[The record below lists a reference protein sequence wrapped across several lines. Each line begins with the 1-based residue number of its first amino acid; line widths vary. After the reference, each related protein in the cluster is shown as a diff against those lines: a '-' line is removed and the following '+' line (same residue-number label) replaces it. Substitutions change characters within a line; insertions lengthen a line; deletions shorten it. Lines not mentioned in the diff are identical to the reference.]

1 MKVSEA
7 HRLKNNKDFLNK
19 IWSEKRQKYNLQ
31 NWSLITTE
39 MNDKIGL
46 CDYSK
51 HQISIST
58 IFMRGSSC
66 NYARVKKALMHEIAH
81 ALTPGHSHDNVWK
94 NTCGKIGGDC
104 NLAGVMNEP
113 GMNWA
118 LYCRICRWRN
128 EYKTKPN
135 ANNML
140 CGKCR
145 QPVFVKQ
152 IK

>member
-1 MKVSEA
+1 MKISES
-7 HRLKNNKDFLNK
+7 HRLKNNTEYLQK
-19 IWSEKRQKYNLQ
+19 IWPEKQIKFKLM
-31 NWSLITTE
+31 NWRLFISD

-46 CDYSK
+46 CDYNS
-51 HQISIST
+51 HQILISSV
-58 IFMRGSSC
+58 FLRGSSC

-94 NTCGKIGGDC
+94 KTCGKIGGDC

-118 LYCRICRWRN
+118 IYCRICRWRN
-128 EYKTKPN
+128 EYSHKPN
-135 ANNML
+135 VINMV

-145 QPVFVKQ
+145 NPIFVKYLH
-152 IK
+152 